1 MPTNIRKLGMKYLI
15 IDACFGGTGI
25 RDKYEGGY
33 IDSALLG
40 LSTNFTNRLSNWI
53 NKYNNEFFNGYNNSN
68 FIAELD
74 KEGKEIA
81 IQLKSELSNEIKV
94 EYYSDARLVSEMIP

>member
-1 MPTNIRKLGMKYLI
+1 MNMKYLI

-40 LSTNFTNRLSNWI
+40 LSANFTNRLSNWI
-53 NKYNNEFFNGYNNSN
+53 KKYNNEFFNGYNNSN

>member
-1 MPTNIRKLGMKYLI
+1 MKYLI

-40 LSTNFTNRLSNWI
+40 LSANFTNRLSNWI
-53 NKYNNEFFNGYNNSN
+53 KKYNNEFFNGYNKSN
-68 FIAELD
+68 FIEELD

-81 IQLKSELSNEIKV
+81 IQLKNELLNEIKV
-94 EYYSDARLVSEMIP
+94 EYYSDARLVSEMIE

>member
-1 MPTNIRKLGMKYLI
+1 MRYLI

-33 IDSALLG
+33 INLSLLSLSA
-40 LSTNFTNRLSNWI
+40 NFTERLSNWI
-53 NKYNNEFFNGYNNSN
+53 NRYNNEFFNGYSNSK
-68 FIAELD
+68 FITELD

-81 IQLKSELSNEIKV
+81 IQLKTELSNDVKV
-94 EYYSDARLVSEMIP
+94 EYYSDARLVSEIIL

>member
-1 MPTNIRKLGMKYLI
+1 MKYLI

-33 IDSALLG
+33 ID
-40 LSTNFTNRLSNWI
+40 LSSLSLSVNFTDRLSNWI
-53 NKYNNEFFNGYNNSN
+53 NRYNNEFINGYNNGE
-68 FIAELD
+68 FITELD

-81 IQLKSELSNEIKV
+81 IQLKTELLNDVKI
-94 EYYSDARLVSEMIP
+94 EYYSDARLISEIIL

>member
-1 MPTNIRKLGMKYLI
+1 MKYLI

-53 NKYNNEFFNGYNNSN
+53 KKYNNEFFNGYNKSN
-68 FIAELD
+68 FIEELD

-81 IQLKSELSNEIKV
+81 IQLKNELLNEIKV
-94 EYYSDARLVSEMIP
+94 EYYSDARLVSEMIE

>member
-1 MPTNIRKLGMKYLI
+1 MKYLI

-33 IDSALLG
+33 IDLSLLG
-40 LSTNFTNRLSNWI
+40 LSVNFTDRLLNWI
-53 NKYNNEFFNGYNNSN
+53 NRYNNEFFNGYNNSN
-68 FIAELD
+68 FITELD

-81 IQLKSELSNEIKV
+81 SQLKTELSNDVKV
-94 EYYSDARLVSEMIP
+94 EYYSDAKLVSEIIL